1 MFKLLNIVNSCEAE
15 ACLSIGFP
23 VRAIKMLVRQTYL
36 ISVV

>member
-23 VRAIKMLVRQTYL
+23 VTAIKMLVRQTYL
-36 ISVV
+36 INAI